1 MAVMSAPVKHRCVL
15 VADDAPYLPVVI
27 AHMLGLEPGLEVL
40 TANSGRA
47 AQEHFAERHI
57 DVVLTDPLIGSP
69 TGFELLRWVQEHY
82 PQTLRLFMTAS
93 IGLESQL
100 DESVQSGLLAGY
112 LWKPF
117 TCEELRRFI
126 EEMLGS
132 AD

>member
-1 MAVMSAPVKHRCVL
+1 MSAPVKPRCVV

-27 AHMLGLEPGLEVL
+27 AHMLGFEPGLEVL

-93 IGLESQL
+93 IGLKEL
-100 DESVQSGLLAGY
+100 DEGVQSGLFAGY
-112 LWKPF
+112 VWKPF
-117 TCEELRRFI
+117 TCEELRRLI
-126 EEMLGS
+126 QEMHRS

>member
-1 MAVMSAPVKHRCVL
+1 MAVMSAQVKHRCVL
-15 VADDAPYLPVVI
+15 VADDDPYLPVMI
-27 AHMLGLEPGLEVL
+27 AHMLGVEPGLEVL

-57 DVVLTDPLIGSP
+57 DVVLTDRLIGSF

-82 PQTLRLFMTAS
+82 PQTLRLFMTAAGS
-93 IGLESQL
+93 EDQL

-117 TCEELRRFI
+117 RYEELRRFI
-126 EEMLGS
+126 EEMLP
-132 AD
+132 

>member
-1 MAVMSAPVKHRCVL
+1 MSAQVTHRCVL
-15 VADDAPYLPVVI
+15 VADDDPFLTVMI

-47 AQEHFAERHI
+47 AQEHFAERQI
-57 DVVLTDPLIGSP
+57 DVVLTDPLIGSF

-93 IGLESQL
+93 IGLEL
-100 DESVQSGLLAGY
+100 DESVQSGL
-112 LWKPF
+112 PD
-117 TCEELRRFI
+117 TCGSRLGTRNYGALF
-126 EEMLGS
+126 EEMLRS

>member
-1 MAVMSAPVKHRCVL
+1 
-15 VADDAPYLPVVI
+15 VVI

-57 DVVLTDPLIGSP
+57 DVVLTDPLIGSF

-93 IGLESQL
+93 RGLEL

-112 LWKPF
+112 LCKPLR
-117 TCEELRRFI
+117 CEELR
-126 EEMLGS
+126 
-132 AD
+132 A

>member
-1 MAVMSAPVKHRCVL
+1 MAVMSAQVKHRCVL
-15 VADDAPYLPVVI
+15 VADDDPYLPVMI
-27 AHMLGLEPGLEVL
+27 AHILGVEPGLEVL

-47 AQEHFAERHI
+47 AQEHFADRHI
-57 DVVLTDPLIGSP
+57 NVVLTDPLMGSP

-93 IGLESQL
+93 MGSEGQR

-112 LWKPF
+112 LCKPF
-117 TCEELRRFI
+117 RCDELQRLI
-126 EEMLGS
+126 QEMLRS